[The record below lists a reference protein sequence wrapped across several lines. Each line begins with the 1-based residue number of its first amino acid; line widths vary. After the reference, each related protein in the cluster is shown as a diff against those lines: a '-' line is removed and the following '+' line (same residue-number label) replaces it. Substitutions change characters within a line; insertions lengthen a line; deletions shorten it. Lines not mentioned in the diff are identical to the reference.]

1 MSFYPSFGL
10 PALLQSP
17 GPSPGPFINRRN
29 SRLLGR
35 RPLASPAPGGALG
48 GDKRHCALGGYGLGG
63 VAPWGPR
70 AATAAVGALLVRGS
84 SKLCAGLGGPPSHCL
99 PPLLFFPSDRRPG
112 KPGARSPGV
121 FQVLAGRGGGASV
134 GGSARRCGAS
144 RGPRGSVH
152 PRATHLQR
160 ARWEAGARGDTPK
173 ERERA
178 PPHRPGPTLQARALE
193 ARGGWRPGL

>member
-17 GPSPGPFINRRN
+17 RPSPGPFINRRN

-48 GDKRHCALGGYGLGG
+48 GDKRHCALGGHGLGG

-99 PPLLFFPSDRRPG
+99 PRLLFFPPDPRPG

-121 FQVLAGRGGGASV
+121 FQALAGRGGGASV
-134 GGSARRCGAS
+134 GGSARGDAEHPAGRAAPCIL
-144 RGPRGSVH
+144 GPRTCSEQGGRQEPEGT
-152 PRATHLQR
+152 PRRSENGRPLT
-160 ARWEAGARGDTPK
+160 D
-173 ERERA
+173 RA
-178 PPHRPGPTLQARALE
+178 PHCRLGP
-193 ARGGWRPGL
+193 